1 MTNMSP
7 LLAMADI
14 LAAVSSPRRYSKT
27 FGKISRVSTSLFVE
41 NRDGIDSG
49 QLSGFLHECNRESG
63 RL

>member
-1 MTNMSP
+1 
-7 LLAMADI
+7 MADI
-14 LAAVSSPRRYSKT
+14 LAAVSSPRRYSET
-27 FGKISRVSTSLFVE
+27 FGKTSRVSTSLFVE